1 MDYSFDLPSEPRLSN
16 SIFKNRPIPLA
27 RTKMKQRNKTFRS
40 IGLDDIVPLNGKLI
54 FIKLFHYEYLF

>member
-16 SIFKNRPIPLA
+16 SIFKNRPVPLA
-27 RTKMKQRNKTFRS
+27 RTKMKQRNKTFLS

-54 FIKLFHYEYLF
+54 FIKLFHMNIYF